1 MSSWSK
7 TMQFVH
13 SEGTDLIFEEGFRSY
28 QTLDISILF
37 NPKRPVVREEE
48 IDGIPSILEL

>member
-28 QTLDISILF
+28 QTLDISMLF